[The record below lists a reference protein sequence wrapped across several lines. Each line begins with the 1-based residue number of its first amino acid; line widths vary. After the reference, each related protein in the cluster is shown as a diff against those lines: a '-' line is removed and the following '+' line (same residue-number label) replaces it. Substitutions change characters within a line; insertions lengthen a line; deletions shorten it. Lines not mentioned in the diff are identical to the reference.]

1 MFSPRSAEG
10 FGCVLTVELKGKG
23 MGGVKALQFFDSF
36 SGLALRISGPALSPY
51 L

>member
-1 MFSPRSAEG
+1 
-10 FGCVLTVELKGKG
+10 

-36 SGLALRISGPALSPY
+36 SGLALRISSPLLFLY